1 MLDHVM
7 IKGYQ
12 GVSIGFVGQF
22 LAHLGLEFVWVF
34 LIVGVDESEDKLVLG

>member
-1 MLDHVM
+1 MKYFVAVALIMLDHVM

-22 LAHLGLEFVWVF
+22 LAHLGLEFV
-34 LIVGVDESEDKLVLG
+34 